1 MTTNTKRTAA
11 LAKVNTTFEET
22 VQRILETY
30 DRATDTQLEDGM
42 QWYPGEGQWVV
53 EVAYAHGFSVDT
65 VAAVAAHLSPRIDWD
80 RCKTLTQ
87 IFLSGGGT
95 FGLMK
100 ANAARAQSAID
111 SETPLSTVKGNKT
124 KSFAANLLGDVDAVT
139 VDVWAIR
146 VALGATVRGDEVKI
160 AHLYDALA
168 DAYREAAL
176 RRGIS
181 APSMQAVTWV
191 VARGRK

>member
-1 MTTNTKRTAA
+1 MSTRTQAA
-11 LAKVNTTFEET
+11 AAKVGTTHDEMVE
-22 VQRILETY
+22 RILATY
-30 DRATDTQLEDGM
+30 DRASDTQLEEGM
-42 QWYPGEGQWVV
+42 QWYPGEGQWVI
-53 EVAYAHGFSVDT
+53 EVAYAHGYSVDT

-95 FGLMK
+95 YGLMK
-100 ANAARAQSAID
+100 ANVARAQSAID
-111 SETPLSTVKGNKT
+111 ASEPLTTVKGNKT
-124 KSFAANLLGDVDAVT
+124 KAFAANLLGDVDAVT

-146 VALGATVRGDEVKI
+146 IALGSTVRGDEVKI
-160 AHLYDALA
+160 AGLYEAIA
-168 DAYREAAL
+168 DAYRDAAL
-176 RRGIS
+176 QRGIT

>member
-1 MTTNTKRTAA
+1 MTTTAKGIVA
-11 LAKVNTTFEET
+11 LAKVGTTFDEAVE
-22 VQRILETY
+22 RILDTY
-30 DRATDTQLEDGM
+30 DRATDTQLEEGM
-42 QWYPGEGQWVV
+42 QWYPGEGQWLV
-53 EVAYAHGFSVDT
+53 EIAYAHGFNVDT
-65 VAAVAAHLSPRIDWD
+65 VAAVAAHLSPRIDWN
-80 RCKTLTQ
+80 RCKTLVQ
-87 IFLSGGGT
+87 IFLAGGGT

-100 ANAARAQSAID
+100 ANVARAEAAIN

-124 KSFAANLLGDVDAVT
+124 KAFAANLLGDVDAVT

-146 VALGATVRGDEVKI
+146 IALGATVRGDEVKI
-160 AHLYDALA
+160 ANLYDALA

-176 RRGIS
+176 RRGIT

>member
-1 MTTNTKRTAA
+1 MTNTKRIAA
-11 LAKVNTTFEET
+11 LAKVGTTHDEAVT
-22 VQRILETY
+22 RILETY
-30 DRATDTQLEDGM
+30 DSATETQLEEGF
-42 QWYPGEGQWVV
+42 QWYPGEGQWLV
-53 EVAYAHGFSVDT
+53 EIAYAHGFNVDT
-65 VAAVAAHLSPRIDWD
+65 VAAVAAHLSPRIHWD

-95 FGLMK
+95 YGLMK
-100 ANAARAQSAID
+100 DNVGRAQAAID
-111 SETPLSTVKGNKT
+111 SDTPLATVKGNKT
-124 KSFAANLLGDVDAVT
+124 KAFAANLLGDVDAVT

-146 VALGATVRGDEVKI
+146 IALGATVRGDEIKI
-160 AHLYDALA
+160 ANLYDALA

-181 APSMQAVTWV
+181 GPSMQAVTWV